1 MEWIEQIELRR
12 GGPLVPQLVEAIR
25 WRIAA
30 GELAPGL
37 RMPTVDALSKKL
49 EVSRLT
55 ILRTYRLLEQ
65 AGLIETN
72 FGGGTVVTGRLDRD
86 RAVQFLNKLPQQG
99 LIPNF
104 ESVSNY
110 ASVCSLATALPD
122 PKLLS
127 MDEFGY
133 ALQRIPRMNP
143 WALYLP
149 PAQGF
154 PELQRAAVPFLEPL
168 IPGVESSHV
177 CVTAGSTAGL
187 LLAIDEAADDRR
199 RIGYL
204 SPAGMLVPSGGGL
217 HNTMVPLPEALLTS
231 TTLESELA
239 KADISALIVSS
250 TAHMI
255 HGRSYG
261 VDRMERLLAAC
272 QVNQIQVIDH
282 LPNGR
287 YQGEDSSP
295 CVTAASLSSNVLTNV
310 GLDSHFCAGLGLG
323 FVVAPPAFRK
333 GLSQRQFLASM
344 GVSALIQQVG
354 IGLLQDGAIER
365 MLRRLTRITR
375 DRRLSLLGA
384 CSIHLEPLGCTWQIP
399 DSGLSMCIY
408 LPSGASSS
416 ALFEASLARGVAILP
431 GVQIACEEP
440 ERMIRLS
447 ASMQAADAIREG
459 VRVIAE
465 CLRAQLSPLPKSA
478 P

>member
-49 EVSRLT
+49 QVSRLT
-55 ILRTYRLLEQ
+55 ILRTYRQLEQ

-72 FGGGTVVTGRLDRD
+72 FGGGTVVTGRMDRD

-133 ALQRIPRMNP
+133 ALQRIPNMNP

-168 IPGVESSHV
+168 VPGVESSQI

-187 LLAIDEAADDRR
+187 LVAIDEAVDERR
-199 RIGYL
+199 RVGFL
-204 SPAGMLVPSGGGL
+204 TPSGMLIPSGGGI
-217 HNTMVPLPEALLTS
+217 HYSMIPLRESLLNHASLAT
-231 TTLESELA
+231 ELA
-239 KADISALIVSS
+239 EADISALVISS
-250 TAHMI
+250 TAHII
-255 HGRSYG
+255 HGT
-261 VDRMERLLAAC
+261 
-272 QVNQIQVIDH
+272 
-282 LPNGR
+282 
-287 YQGEDSSP
+287 SSLRI
-295 CVTAASLSSNVLTNV
+295 SR
-310 GLDSHFCAGLGLG
+310 
-323 FVVAPPAFRK
+323 AF
-333 GLSQRQFLASM
+333 
-344 GVSALIQQVG
+344 
-354 IGLLQDGAIER
+354 
-365 MLRRLTRITR
+365 
-375 DRRLSLLGA
+375 A
-384 CSIHLEPLGCTWQIP
+384 CSTRWC
-399 DSGLSMCIY
+399 C
-408 LPSGASSS
+408 
-416 ALFEASLARGVAILP
+416 
-431 GVQIACEEP
+431 
-440 ERMIRLS
+440 S
-447 ASMQAADAIREG
+447 ASTT
-459 VRVIAE
+459 
-465 CLRAQLSPLPKSA
+465 
-478 P
+478 